1 MSLEAIRA
9 FAEQYEAQQ
18 PAPEDPPAGAQITI
32 LEGGRTPQAAVW
44 EGEGWAVYQAIY
56 AAVEGFHKRHRN
68 MDGTIAAW
76 VEALEDV
83 KRISRKFDN
92 TPLVLQLLS
101 AVYGELERTA
111 PRPPA
116 TPVDITKASAYAK

>member
-18 PAPEDPPAGAQITI
+18 PAPEDPPAEAQITL
-32 LEGGRTPQAAVW
+32 LEGGRAPQAAVW
-44 EGEGWAVYQAIY
+44 EGEGWAAYQAIY
-56 AAVEGFHKRHRN
+56 AAVEGFHKRHRS

-83 KRISRKFDN
+83 KRIGRQFDN
-92 TPLVLQLLS
+92 VPLVMQLLG
-101 AVYGELERTA
+101 AAYAELERTA

-116 TPVDITKASAYAK
+116 TPVDITKSSAYAK